1 MVAPDASVG
10 EVRDLL
16 AGHDAGGARIQLLD
30 GEVVRIRSDIDDP
43 ARAAAIRETLTA
55 ELGVVETFEQ
65 VGPTWGDEVTD
76 KAVRALI
83 VFFVVVALYISVRL
97 EWKMAVGALVA
108 VAHDIVVSVG
118 VYSLL
123 GVEVTPATVI
133 AFLTIMGYSLYDT
146 IVVYD
151 KVREMTGRLGATER
165 HTYTELMNLALNRV
179 AMRSVNTSITSA
191 LPVLSLLVVGSVA
204 LGATALREFALALL
218 VGIVVGSYSSL
229 FVAAALVARL
239 KEREQRWAQVRSKL
253 DGRGLLEGPTRPIGR
268 DEASV
273 PESRSI
279 ESWRIVSVWPVV
291 PSTIS
296 WWATMPRIRTAWR
309 RMPAGPAPPRAPGTT
324 SRSVGSSAQSGDA
337 AAMRSAVARAV
348 PEGASTLPSW
358 CSSMTSAVSNQGAAI
373 SAKRCISTAPMAK
386 LGTIR
391 QALDVK
397 AASSAARSSSPR
409 PLVPTTAC
417 TPAAA
422 STPRLARLASAT
434 VKSTTTSTPTLS
446 RSPMSSTR
454 VTPETSAP
462 GADGSAAATRTI
474 PSAAVTA
481 SATIRPIRPAAP
493 STPTRIGFTD
503 MR

>member
-1 MVAPDASVG
+1 MIGALRRLYRGENPVDFPRWWRVAAVASGLGLLLSIGSFGLRGLELGIDFAGGTSYEVVAPDASVG

-118 VYSLL
+118 VYSA
-123 GVEVTPATVI
+123 TPQSTSITVI

-279 ESWRIVSVWPVV
+279 ESADRSK
-291 PSTIS
+291 
-296 WWATMPRIRTAWR
+296 
-309 RMPAGPAPPRAPGTT
+309 GPAR
-324 SRSVGSSAQSGDA
+324 R
-337 AAMRSAVARAV
+337 
-348 PEGASTLPSW
+348 
-358 CSSMTSAVSNQGAAI
+358 
-373 SAKRCISTAPMAK
+373 
-386 LGTIR
+386 
-391 QALDVK
+391 
-397 AASSAARSSSPR
+397 R
-409 PLVPTTAC
+409 P
-417 TPAAA
+417 TPAARPA
-422 STPRLARLASAT
+422 GGGRG
-434 VKSTTTSTPTLS
+434 
-446 RSPMSSTR
+446 R
-454 VTPETSAP
+454 VLRWS
-462 GADGSAAATRTI
+462 
-474 PSAAVTA
+474 PSAASCLGVA
-481 SATIRPIRPAAP
+481 GRRKPSRRPRRCWP
-493 STPTRIGFTD
+493 PTRIATPGVT
-503 MR
+503 RT